1 MKQNLG
7 NILLML
13 SVLISADGVAQFSE
27 GEYLYYDLSDD
38 LGVRLVLNKAD
49 TTENFLNGRVLTY
62 KFNNDTLSV
71 EYQNEDG
78 FYVEGQ
84 YWITYHV
91 FQRVG
96 KVMDPDTGEL
106 ILAISNYKYPLKT
119 GKWLYYDKKGG
130 LMKIETWENGFLK
143 SVKAPE

>member
-1 MKQNLG
+1 MRY
-7 NILLML
+7 LLVGTL
-13 SVLISADGVAQFSE
+13 LFLAVLKGSDGVSQFSE

-49 TTENFLNGRVLTY
+49 TTESFLNGRVLTY
-62 KFNNDTLSV
+62 KFKNDTLSV

-78 FYVEGQ
+78 IYVEGQ
-84 YWITYHV
+84 YWITFHV

-96 KVMDPDTGEL
+96 KVMDPDTGEF
-106 ILAISNYKYPLKT
+106 ILAINNYKYPLKT
-119 GKWLYYDKKGG
+119 GKWLYYDEHEA
-130 LMKIETWENGFLK
+130 LMKVETWENGFLK